1 MIFRPHI
8 FSNVTTLISQL
19 SELRLFPR
27 TSLRFCISWYN
38 KNKSRRNWR
47 RFRRYF

>member
-8 FSNVTTLISQL
+8 FSNFTSLILQL

-27 TSLRFCISWYN
+27 TTFLFLDTI
-38 KNKSRRNWR
+38 NKSRRNWR

>member
-8 FSNVTTLISQL
+8 FSNFTTLISQL

-27 TSLRFCISWYN
+27 TILCFCISWYS
-38 KNKSRRNWR
+38 K
-47 RFRRYF
+47 